1 MKKTSK
7 KTVYKKI
14 DGKKYKARI
23 RGIKRFLLFILVV
36 TATVLFARSSFF
48 IVDKIKV
55 EGNKKYVAEDVIK
68 QTGLVTGFNIF
79 KMLGEKPK
87 NLFSFRFNDAEKSIL
102 KAMPYIKTVR
112 VGPSLPDKIK
122 IRIQERTPFA
132 VLETKGT
139 SLLIDKEGYVLEE
152 LKDSNLKDKYFK
164 IIGNSVDSYN
174 LGQSVKFKGRSPL
187 NELID
192 FCAAINKNDK
202 DSQLKL
208 YKEISEVNLSET
220 NNMIVV
226 FDNRITVKFGDLED
240 IEYKIRFFRQ
250 LYVNNITEKQ
260 KGMLDFTKGGNPY
273 FVLND

>member
-1 MKKTSK
+1 MKNTSK
-7 KTVYKKI
+7 KTIYKKM
-14 DGKKYKARI
+14 DAKKYKARM
-23 RGIKRFLLFILVV
+23 RRIKRFLLFILVI
-36 TATVLFARSSFF
+36 TSIVLFARSSFF
-48 IVDKIKV
+48 MVDKIKV
-55 EGNKKYVAEDVIK
+55 EGNKKYNADDVIK
-68 QTGLVTGFNIF
+68 QTGLVTGFNVF

-87 NLFSFRFNDAEKSIL
+87 NLFSFRFNEAENSIL

-112 VGPSLPDKIK
+112 VSPSLPDKIK

-132 VLETKGT
+132 VLETNGT

-152 LKDSNLKDKYFK
+152 LKDSKIKDKYFK
-164 IIGNSVDSYN
+164 IIGNSVDRYN

-192 FCAAINKNDK
+192 FCAEINKNDK
-202 DSQLKL
+202 DSKLKL

-220 NNMIVV
+220 NNIVV
-226 FDNRITVKFGDLED
+226 VFGNRITVKFGDLDD

-260 KGMLDFTKGGNPY
+260 KGTLDFTKGGNPY